1 MNVHSA
7 SNTPYILGLDVGA
20 RSIGWAILRCVDENG
35 EIGEPTGILAAGVRL
50 FEAGVEGAVDKGTD
64 ESRATARRMQ
74 RLARRQLFRRA
85 QRLRRVMRSLAAV
98 GLLPGGVAS
107 PPESRQAYLDGLD
120 RVLKHRLIAAGEDA
134 TAVHDKLPYLLRR
147 LCLDGPRPIEEVGRA
162 LFHLAQR
169 RGFLSNRRAGKKD
182 DEKGV
187 VKQGIK
193 AVQEMLQRHSAR
205 TLGELLAGLN
215 PHETRIRSRYT
226 SRRMYEQE
234 FDAIWRAQSPHH
246 PAVMTDDARDA
257 IREAIFHQR
266 PLKSQSKLIGRCE
279 LEPHKRRAPI
289 ACLRY
294 QRFRLIQKVN
304 DLTWRDATGALCG
317 PLAFDDP
324 RRAELIR
331 RLDEAGDL
339 TLAEVKKTLKLPAK
353 AKLLFEEG
361 ADKKLPGNRTAQAMR
376 EALGASWDA
385 LDAVQRNAL
394 VDEFIS
400 GMDERTFSARARSV
414 YGLSDAQV
422 EELLDTEL
430 QQGYGAY
437 SRRAMKKLLVEMEAG
452 VPLMTARKKLYPNA
466 GNSGAAL
473 TRLPP
478 VLTEAGR
485 RRLGLITNPAVVRTL
500 TELRKVV
507 NGLVG
512 RYGLPERIRIELG
525 RDLRNSRDER
535 QAATKRIAE
544 RTKQREQF
552 AKEIRRELPNVFG
565 RRELRR
571 SDLEKWALFKEC
583 GGICP
588 YTGKSINPGDL
599 FGDAPLFDVEHIVP
613 RSRRP
618 DDSFVNKTLCCV
630 KENRSVKGDRTPF
643 EAYASD
649 PKRWAEILARVSRF
663 TSPLARA
670 KLRLFQME
678 QLSEEFV
685 NRDLNDTR
693 YASRQAMDY
702 LGLLYGG
709 VNGVDPA
716 GVRRVQA
723 SCGGITATLRNEW
736 GLNQLLSATAE
747 KAREDHR
754 HHAVDAVVIALT
766 SPRTV
771 KLLANSAARA
781 ASEGRQRY
789 AQVPEPW
796 AGFRQDVGDVI
807 EKVVVSHRV
816 DYRLAGGLHQ
826 ATNYSPAKPGVETV
840 RTMATKSR
848 EAGEKQVTAEFR
860 HVRVPL
866 SRLSRADLDN
876 IVDQRV
882 REAVVA
888 AAGGGDPAK
897 VFKVEANLPRLP
909 NRNGPPRIIRKVR
922 VREKIRLLAV
932 GGSVGRGGPGAT
944 RFVAPDEN
952 SHLEVVEFTDANGK
966 VTWEIDHIVS
976 RFEAH
981 RRHIAGEPV
990 IRTAWGPGRRLVM
1003 VLRRGDHLWLDIDGR
1018 RVLQRVRSIGDSWIQ
1033 TSPLSFAGPKMPKE
1047 MLNAGLYQSGS
1058 RLRAANPQLVSVSPL
1073 GDVRPYSAVP
1083 KPPTLP
1089 NPPMP

>member
-1 MNVHSA
+1 MNVS
-7 SNTPYILGLDVGA
+7 SSTCRTPYILGLDIGA
-20 RSIGWAILRCVDENG
+20 RSIGWAVLRCGDANG
-35 EIGEPTGILAAGVRL
+35 EVGEPSGLIAAGVRL
-50 FEAGVEGAVDKGTD
+50 FEAGVEGNVDKGND
-64 ESRATARRMQ
+64 ESRAAARRVN

-85 QRLRRVMRSLAAV
+85 QRLRRVMRSLTTV

-107 PPESRQAYLDGLD
+107 PPESRQAFLDGLD
-120 RVLKHRLIAAGEDA
+120 RVLKHRLIGEKQDQQ
-134 TAVHDKLPYLLRR
+134 AVHDKLPYLLRK
-147 LCLDGPRPIEEVGRA
+147 LCLDGPRPVEEVGRA

-169 RGFLSNRRAGKKD
+169 RGFLSNRKAGKKD

-193 AVQEMLQRHSAR
+193 AVQEMLQRQHAR

-234 FDAIWRAQSPHH
+234 FDAIWQAQAPHH
-246 PAVMTDDARDA
+246 PGVMTDDARVA
-257 IREAIFHQR
+257 VREAIFHQR
-266 PLKSQSKLIGRCE
+266 PLKSQSQLIGRCD
-279 LEPHKRRAPI
+279 LEPHKRRAPV
-289 ACLRY
+289 ACLRH

-304 DLTWRDATGALCG
+304 DLTWRDATGAVCG
-317 PLAFDDP
+317 PLAIDDP

-331 RLDEAGDL
+331 RLDEEGDL
-339 TLAEVKKTLKLPAK
+339 SLAEVKRTLMLPAK
-353 AKLLFEEG
+353 AKLMFEEG
-361 ADKKLPGNRTAQAMR
+361 ADKKLPGNRTAQAFR
-376 EALGASWDA
+376 EVLGGAWER
-385 LDAVQRNAL
+385 LDSVQRNAL

-400 GMDERTFSARARSV
+400 GMDERTFSARARSI

-430 QQGYGAY
+430 QQGYAAY

-466 GNSGAAL
+466 GHSGAAVSRLPGVL
-473 TRLPP
+473 TR
-478 VLTEAGR
+478 EGR
-485 RRLGLITNPAVVRTL
+485 RRLGLMTNPAVVRTL

-535 QAATKRIAE
+535 QALTKRISE
-544 RTKQREQF
+544 RTKEREQF
-552 AKEIRRELPNVFG
+552 AEEIRRELPQVFG

-571 SDLEKWALFKEC
+571 SDLEKWALLKEC
-583 GGICP
+583 GGVCP

-618 DDSFVNKTLCCV
+618 DDSFINKTLCCV
-630 KENRSVKGDRTPF
+630 QENRAVKGNRTPF

-663 TSPLARA
+663 TSPFARA

-678 QLSEEFV
+678 QISEEFV

-709 VNGVDPA
+709 VNGVDPH

-747 KAREDHR
+747 KSRDDHR
-754 HHAVDAVVIALT
+754 HHAVDAVVIGLT

-771 KLLANSAARA
+771 KLLADCAARA

-796 AGFRQDVGDVI
+796 PGFRMEVGNAI
-807 EKVVVSHRV
+807 ERVVVSHRV
-816 DYRLAGGLHQ
+816 DYRLAGGLHK
-826 ATNYSPAKPGVETV
+826 ATNYSPVKAGVETV
-840 RTMATKSR
+840 QTKATKSR

-860 HVRVPL
+860 HVRAPL
-866 SRLSRADLDN
+866 ATLTRADLDK
-876 IVDQRV
+876 IVDARV
-882 REAVVA
+882 RAAVVA

-922 VREKIRLLAV
+922 LREKIRLLAV
-932 GGSVGRGGPGAT
+932 GGSAGRGGPGTT

-952 SHLEVVEFTDANGK
+952 SHLEVVEFTDAKGK

-981 RRHIAGEPV
+981 RRSSAGEPV
-990 IRTAWGPGRRLVM
+990 VRTDWGPGRRLIM
-1003 VLRRGDHLWLDIDGR
+1003 VIRKGDFFRVNVDDKRELMRVTTTGKGEIQLYRPCDARPLGASHPERSRGR
-1018 RVLQRVRSIGDSWIQ
+1018 F
-1033 TSPLSFAGPKMPKE
+1033 TSGKAW
-1047 MLNAGLYQSGS
+1047 
-1058 RLRAANPQLVSVSPL
+1058 RAANPEPVSVSPL
-1073 GDVRPYSAVP
+1073 GDVRKYSSVP
-1083 KPPTLP
+1083 KVSPPPLP
-1089 NPPMP
+1089 